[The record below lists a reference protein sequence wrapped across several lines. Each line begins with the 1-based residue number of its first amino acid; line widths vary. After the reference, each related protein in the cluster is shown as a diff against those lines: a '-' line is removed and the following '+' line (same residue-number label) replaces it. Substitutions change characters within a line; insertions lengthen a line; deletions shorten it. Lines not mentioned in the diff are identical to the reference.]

1 MKSDYISDLII
12 IALLCVG
19 YIYMNNRISE
29 YQGETYL
36 WKKLLG
42 ESEKKIVIEFQK
54 KNILVESL
62 LLLVFAVM
70 NISGDILNWLISII
84 NIVILIN
91 NILLLIF
98 RRKYCR
104 NISGKIF
111 MIVAYIYFIWIFFTV
126 IQAIVAGG
134 EVYAIVIRIVKTKCI
149 GGVAEVL
156 KHPPISLFLINTI
169 MCLYLV
175 YTVSTYDNRVCS
187 KANYKPKK
195 WCISLSQNII
205 MILVIYAGYIFLAI
219 NISQNA
225 NVFSVITCI
234 FAILLSGCIEDF
246 FREDICNRQWYR
258 LLGEKYSGLWCKK
271 MMVELKIQ
279 FVVFAAYLI
288 CAFIHKYD
296 VKIVFMVLIYMVE
309 CGLCWVTY
317 FALYYVKMKKRYTT
331 LEMMKL
337 YAAMFSITVPGI
349 NILLCA
355 WWYVRG
361 ARRWNEYVRDL

>member
-1 MKSDYISDLII
+1 MKSDYTSDLII

-19 YIYMNNRISE
+19 YIYINNRISE

-42 ESEKKIVIEFQK
+42 ESEKKIIIEFKK

-62 LLLVFAVM
+62 FLLVFAVI

-91 NILLLIF
+91 NMLLLMF

-111 MIVAYIYFIWIFFTV
+111 MIIAYIYFIWIFFTV

-175 YTVSTYDNRVCS
+175 YTV
-187 KANYKPKK
+187 
-195 WCISLSQNII
+195 
-205 MILVIYAGYIFLAI
+205 
-219 NISQNA
+219 
-225 NVFSVITCI
+225 
-234 FAILLSGCIEDF
+234 
-246 FREDICNRQWYR
+246 
-258 LLGEKYSGLWCKK
+258 
-271 MMVELKIQ
+271 
-279 FVVFAAYLI
+279 
-288 CAFIHKYD
+288 
-296 VKIVFMVLIYMVE
+296 
-309 CGLCWVTY
+309 
-317 FALYYVKMKKRYTT
+317 
-331 LEMMKL
+331 
-337 YAAMFSITVPGI
+337 
-349 NILLCA
+349 
-355 WWYVRG
+355 
-361 ARRWNEYVRDL
+361 

>member
-42 ESEKKIVIEFQK
+42 ESEK

-126 IQAIVAGG
+126 IQGIVAGG
-134 EVYAIVIRIVKTKCI
+134 EVYAIVISIVKTKCI
-149 GGVAEVL
+149 G
-156 KHPPISLFLINTI
+156 
-169 MCLYLV
+169 
-175 YTVSTYDNRVCS
+175 
-187 KANYKPKK
+187 
-195 WCISLSQNII
+195 
-205 MILVIYAGYIFLAI
+205 
-219 NISQNA
+219 
-225 NVFSVITCI
+225 
-234 FAILLSGCIEDF
+234 
-246 FREDICNRQWYR
+246 
-258 LLGEKYSGLWCKK
+258 
-271 MMVELKIQ
+271 
-279 FVVFAAYLI
+279 
-288 CAFIHKYD
+288 
-296 VKIVFMVLIYMVE
+296 
-309 CGLCWVTY
+309 
-317 FALYYVKMKKRYTT
+317 
-331 LEMMKL
+331 
-337 YAAMFSITVPGI
+337 
-349 NILLCA
+349 
-355 WWYVRG
+355 
-361 ARRWNEYVRDL
+361 